1 MRGKLW
7 EPRRLPVARPDDRL
21 SENVHNLERKERKER
36 KKSTN
41 SFQKAFGCEDDY
53 TTLKKKKLKLR
64 TKSKI

>member
-21 SENVHNLERKERKER
+21 SENVHNLERKERKKR

-41 SFQKAFGCEDDY
+41 SFQKAFGCEDD
-53 TTLKKKKLKLR
+53 TLKKKKLKLR
-64 TKSKI
+64 TKSNI